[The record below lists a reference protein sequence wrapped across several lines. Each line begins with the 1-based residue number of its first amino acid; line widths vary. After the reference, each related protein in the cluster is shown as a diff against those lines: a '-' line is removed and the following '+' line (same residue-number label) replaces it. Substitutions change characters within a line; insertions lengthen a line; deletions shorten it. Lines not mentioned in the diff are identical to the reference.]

1 MACGLYDR
9 MIDIYRRAVV
19 PDGIELNFIDLDG
32 SAGAREIF
40 DRMAGNR
47 EFDVAEF
54 SGSEFIARRQA
65 GDDSFVA
72 IPVFPSRV
80 FRHGMITVNKS
91 RGINKPK
98 DLEGRRVGVPIY
110 SMSAATWICGQLQS
124 DYQVDLSTITWV
136 EGAVDT
142 PGPHGSPSILPL
154 VKEIDIEKNT
164 TGKSLS
170 DLLED
175 GGENGGIDALIGTV
189 LPKSYFENPDIVR
202 LFPNYREI
210 ERDYYRRTRIFP
222 IMHMIAVRRDVYERH
237 PFIASS
243 LFDAFCES
251 KDRARARMRD
261 LGTLQYMLPWMTD
274 DIDELDDVFDGDAW
288 PYGIEPNRPTL
299 EAFVAYLVTQGIIG
313 SPIAIEELFVPTHGR
328 YSGETGKK
336 NF

>member
-9 MIDIYRRAVV
+9 MIDIYRGAVA

-40 DRMAGNR
+40 DRMAGKF
-47 EFDVAEF
+47 EFDLAEF

-91 RGINKPK
+91 RGIIEPK

-110 SMSAATWICGQLQS
+110 SMSAAIWICGQLQS

-136 EGAVDT
+136 EGAVDA
-142 PGPHGSPSILPL
+142 PGPHGSPNLLPL
-154 VKEIDIEKNT
+154 VKKVDIEENT

-170 DLLED
+170 SLLED

-189 LPKSYFENPDIVR
+189 LPRSYFESPDIVR

-222 IMHMIAVRRDVYERH
+222 IMHLIAIRRDVYERH

-274 DIDELDDVFDGDAW
+274 DIDEIDDVFDGDAW

-299 EAFVAYLVTQGIIG
+299 EAFVAYLVTQGIIK

-328 YSGETGKK
+328 YSSETGKK